1 MHFANVTR
9 EVTGVTETVCVYFRN
24 AAVSGE
30 EISLRFRSSQVSHSE
45 DFFRSQK
52 LFVVEVA
59 QKFSNTQH
67 TMMRIRFSL
76 IKFEMKGCV
85 GAMASDVGPDL
96 D

>member
-30 EISLRFRSSQVSHSE
+30 EISLRFRSSQVLHSE
-45 DFFRSQK
+45 DFFGSHK
-52 LFVVEVA
+52 FLVVEVA
-59 QKFSNTQH
+59 QNFFYTEH
-67 TMMRIRFSL
+67 TVMRIRFSL
-76 IKFEMKGCV
+76 VKFKMKGCV